1 MDTDTAKILVG
12 AALSASVAAFSII
25 TVSGAV
31 IAMLRDLNILA
42 PRPDRDGHNPAH

>member
-1 MDTDTAKILVG
+1 MDTDTAKMLVG
-12 AALSASVAAFSII
+12 AALTTGVAAFSLV

-31 IAMLRDLNILA
+31 IAMLRDLHVLA